1 MTVAELIST
10 LQQHDPAAVVVLRDI
25 EGYTGLVPA
34 SEAAEVQLRLHER
47 KGSLFVSFF
56 DDDVQEI
63 VDSRTT
69 RGEAAAPG
77 VLLV

>member
-1 MTVAELIST
+1 MTVSDLISI

-25 EGYTGLVPA
+25 EGYTGLA
-34 SEAAEVQLRLHER
+34 RCTQAAEVQLRLHER
-47 KGSLFVSFF
+47 KSIGFVSFF

-63 VDSRTT
+63 VDERTT
-69 RGEAAAPG
+69 RGEVAVPG

>member
-1 MTVAELIST
+1 MTVSDLISI
-10 LQQHDPAAVVVLRDI
+10 LQTHDPAALVELRDI

-34 SEAAEVQLRLHER
+34 IEAAEVQLRLHER
-47 KGSLFVSFF
+47 KGSLFVSFY

-63 VDSRTT
+63 IDNRTS
-69 RGEAAAPG
+69 RGEVAVLG

>member
-1 MTVAELIST
+1 MTVGELISF
-10 LQQHDPAAVVVLRDI
+10 LQQQDPTAVVVLRDI

-34 SEAAEVQLRLHER
+34 TVAAEVQLRLHER

-63 VDSRTT
+63 IDNRTT
-69 RGEAAAPG
+69 RREVAVLG

>member
-1 MTVAELIST
+1 MTVCELISV
-10 LQQHDPAAVVVLRDI
+10 LQQLDPAAVVVLRDI

-34 SEAAEVQLRLHER
+34 TVAAEVQLRVHER

-56 DDDVQEI
+56 DDEVQEI
-63 VDSRTT
+63 IDSRTT
-69 RGEAAAPG
+69 RGEVAVLG

>member
-1 MTVAELIST
+1 MTVCELISV
-10 LQQHDPAAVVVLRDI
+10 LQQLDPAAVVVLRDI

-34 SEAAEVQLRLHER
+34 TVAAEVQLRLHER

-56 DDDVQEI
+56 DDEVQEI
-63 VDSRTT
+63 IDSRTT
-69 RGEAAAPG
+69 RGEVAVLG